1 MDKKEPVSER
11 ETRRQLLGK
20 LLKRE
25 RDDKGFSQETLA
37 EKVGITPAY
46 LSQIESGSI
55 TLAPSLLFKFA
66 SVLGTSVSQM
76 ILDVESLQG
85 MGNTTKRFI
94 PFIRMVER
102 RIEKYPND
110 STLFSVFE
118 FLENKKLKR

>member
-55 TLAPSLLFKFA
+55 TPAPSLLFKFA
-66 SVLGTSVSQM
+66 SVLGTPVSQM
-76 ILDVESLQG
+76 ILEVESLQG

-110 STLFSVFE
+110 PTLFSVFE
-118 FLENKKLKR
+118 RLENKKLKR